1 MNIPSKNKKLK
12 PAAVFLLFIAAVV
25 VLVIVVAIFFGVWAN
40 SNPMKMLR
48 IAFTP
53 DHAFETVAVKPLDYS
68 SADNWAALPSKMGN
82 AGAKPTGVFDIAMV
96 PQADVFFVHP
106 TTFLNVKHWNELEF
120 SDTESNDRL
129 FNRVLKIQASAFNRA
144 GQIYAPR
151 YRQATFGAFFD
162 EGENGQKALSLA
174 FADVLAAFDNFIE
187 ERNHDRPFILAGHSQ
202 GSLHLLNLLQERI
215 SGTPLK
221 ARLVAAY
228 IIGWP
233 ISVEADLGAL
243 PDIVACRSADETG
256 CVISFQTYG
265 AGGDATG
272 MQTYM
277 ETTNGLNNMPR
288 AGTKVL
294 CTNPQ
299 NWAIDSKADAD
310 IHRGALLLPDDKDT
324 LLGEPILSF
333 TGSNCGQDGVLY
345 LTGTPGEAW
354 QAFKLHGENYH
365 VYDYH
370 MFYMNIRENAA
381 LRVLTWL
388 GKGTGKPI
396 ETSAGVMPQ

>member
-1 MNIPSKNKKLK
+1 MNMASKNKKLK
-12 PAAVFLLFIAAVV
+12 PAAVFLLFIAAIV
-25 VLVIVVAIFFGVWAN
+25 VLVIVVAIFFGIWAN

-53 DHAFETVAVKPLDYS
+53 DHAFETASVNPLDYT

-82 AGAKPTGVFDIAMV
+82 AGAKPAGVFDIAMV

-106 TTFLNVKHWNELEF
+106 TTFLNAKHWNELEF
-120 SDTESNDRL
+120 SDAESNDRL
-129 FNRVLKIQASAFNRA
+129 FNRVLKIQASAFNTA

-162 EGENGQKALSLA
+162 EDGSGQKALSLA
-174 FADVLAAFDNFIE
+174 FADVLAAFDNFIN
-187 ERNHDRPFILAGHSQ
+187 ERSHDRPFILAGHSQ
-202 GSLHLLNLLQERI
+202 GSLHLLNLLKERI
-215 SGTPLK
+215 SGTPIK
-221 ARLVAAY
+221 TRLVAAY

-233 ISVEADLGAL
+233 ISIETDLGAL
-243 PDIVACRSADETG
+243 PDIAACRSPDETG
-256 CVISFQTYG
+256 CVVAYQTYG

-272 MQTYM
+272 MHTYM
-277 ETTNGLNNMPR
+277 KTTSGLNNMPR

-299 NWAIDSKADAD
+299 NWAIDGKADAD
-310 IHRGALLLPDDKDT
+310 THKGALLLPDDKDT
-324 LLGEPILSF
+324 QLGEPILNF
-333 TGSNCGQDGVLY
+333 TGSSCGRDGVLY
-345 LTGTPGEAW
+345 LAGTPGEAW

-370 MFYMNIRENAA
+370 MFYMNIRENAV
-381 LRVLTWL
+381 LRSLTWL
-388 GKGTGKPI
+388 GKRTGKPVAA
-396 ETSAGVMPQ
+396 SAEAILQ